1 MLQEN
6 DRLQTI
12 TFDKPIG
19 IIGVG
24 GSVKEIRVT
33 MERGQVEYMPWA
45 VVVHEDG
52 HETHHNISKLA
63 SFTPVHYP
71 LPVKCDTIL
80 LEEDMP
86 KVHPIISDTRTYPAD
101 SPYDGGFVA

>member
-80 LEEDMP
+80 LEEEP
-86 KVHPIISDTRTYPAD
+86 APGVTLCNTKTYPAD